1 MKRSFTMTLS
11 LLATVSVLA
20 AGVAAAETQPKT
32 LNKVDPMAPCFQWPA
47 VDYDGDGVWDRVD
60 YCPGTPKGCTVNE
73 WGCSTDSDQDG
84 VCDQLDLCPNTPKG
98 EKVNK
103 QGCSE
108 SQTATAAPART
119 APEPARTEPAKPA
132 PPAPAPPPP
141 APRSEVERK
150 LVETGTVRLE
160 NVLFETNSA
169 KLLPESQRILDE
181 AGEAL
186 AKYPELQ
193 VEIGGHTDTRGAAA
207 ANLRLSQARAEAVRS
222 YLLAHYSLRAANLTA
237 RGYGETQPLNRERT
251 AAELRENRRV
261 ELKVLNPGAL
271 PGGVKIQN

>member
-169 KLLPESQRILDE
+169 KLLPESQRTLDE